1 MNQKNFLFFKKRN
14 VLLTVLLN
22 ISITVL
28 FTYIC
33 FLFSYFCHSI
43 IPVSKTQDIERML
56 TLLYQYKRQK
66 FDKMNEKRS
75 LGYQSE
81 STEYVTGQ
89 INSLTL
95 QLPLRQYYHFIC
107 TICCSLIKRFPND
120 HKSYCSYL

>member
-1 MNQKNFLFFKKRN
+1 MNQKKFLFFKKRN

-28 FTYIC
+28 STYIC

-75 LGYQSE
+75 LGYQHV
-81 STEYVTGQ
+81 STKYVTGL
-89 INSLTL
+89 INNLTL
-95 QLPLRQYYHFIC
+95 QLLLRQFYRSIFAP
-107 TICCSLIKRFPND
+107 SQ
-120 HKSYCSYL
+120 KSQYAVAW